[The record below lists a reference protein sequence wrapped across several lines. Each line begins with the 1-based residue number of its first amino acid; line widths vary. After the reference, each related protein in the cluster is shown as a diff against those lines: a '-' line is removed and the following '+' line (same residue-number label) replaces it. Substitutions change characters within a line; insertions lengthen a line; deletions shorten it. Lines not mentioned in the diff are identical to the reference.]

1 MAEHP
6 VRLRRVRLKRKAVKK
21 KVASL
26 TGCFLVFLLAGV
38 LVFWFGKQLY
48 RFCVFQSIGTVQAER
63 SVLED
68 SYEAQ
73 GLLLLQETVVSA
85 PASGKVVP
93 LVKDGDRVPAG
104 KAVARLDPPP
114 DLAAESR
121 SRELT
126 SPCPGIVSFHFD
138 GWEGAL
144 NRADWESY
152 DPLRLFESLAKQ
164 DGGVQQKGE
173 VRGAGEPVFKIID
186 NLVNPYMFL
195 RLESGSQPSFEEGDS
210 LRLEWGG
217 SGKGRMKVLSLIR
230 RGGSYYAGGEL
241 LAARPFP
248 LTRRMTFRV
257 ISKSLEGVVLPAS
270 TLVKNGD
277 VTGVITKSP
286 LGLSFKKVDVVG
298 VVGDRVAVKGIAP
311 GVNVVTNPR
320 LASMIME
327 EI

>member
-1 MAEHP
+1 MAGHP
-6 VRLRRVRLKRKAVKK
+6 VGLRRVRQRRKAVKK

-26 TGCFLVFLLAGV
+26 TGRFLIFLLVGV
-38 LVFWFGKQLY
+38 SLFWFGKQLY
-48 RFCVFQSIGTVQAER
+48 GFCIFQIISTVQAER
-63 SVLED
+63 GVLED
-68 SYEAQ
+68 TYGAQ
-73 GLLLLQETVVSA
+73 GLLLLQETVVRA
-85 PASGKVVP
+85 PAAGKVVP
-93 LVKDGDRVPAG
+93 LVKEGDRVPTG
-104 KAVARLDPPP
+104 KAVVRLDPHP

-144 NRADWESY
+144 DRNDWESY
-152 DPLRLFESLAKQ
+152 DPLQLFESLDKQ
-164 DGGVQQKGE
+164 DGRLQQKDE
-173 VRGAGEPVFKIID
+173 VRCTGEPVFKIID

-195 RLESGSQPSFEEGDS
+195 RLESGSRLSFEEGDL
-210 LRLEWGG
+210 LRLEWGD

-230 RGGSYYAGGEL
+230 RGGAYYAGGEL

-248 LTRRMTFRV
+248 VTRRMTFRV
-257 ISKSLEGVVLPAS
+257 ISNSFEGVVLPTS
-270 TLVKNGD
+270 TLVKNGG

-298 VVGDRVAVKGIAP
+298 VVGDRVVVKGIAP

-320 LASMIME
+320 LASMMMG